1 MKPILGYFKCVIL
14 SPRKLVYDKEIQSLF
29 VIGDTGEYE
38 ILPYHYPVLGV
49 LKKGDIIINWEEKIP
64 VNGGVLR
71 FYANECIIMV
81 EEKVKA
87 KEFELEK

>member
-1 MKPILGYFKCVIL
+1 MKSVLGHFKCVIL
-14 SPRKLVYDKEIQSLF
+14 SPRKLIYDKEIQSLF

-49 LKKGDIIINWEEKIP
+49 IKKSDIIINWEEKIP

-71 FYANECIIMV
+71 FYANECIIMI
-81 EEKVKA
+81 EESVRSKDFA
-87 KEFELEK
+87 LEK